1 MAKLRLNEAVRGS
14 IARRV
19 VTLEDE
25 FHRSGPDKNR
35 VYERWTLARDPYG
48 HPTIKHERL
57 IAQATL
63 KGEPALVSTTVI
75 DVGEFLLGDYDP
87 KAKNRFVERFRSGP
101 DRHR

>member
-48 HPTIKHERL
+48 HPTIKRERL
-57 IAQATL
+57 IEQA
-63 KGEPALVSTTVI
+63 S
-75 DVGEFLLGDYDP
+75 
-87 KAKNRFVERFRSGP
+87 
-101 DRHR
+101 